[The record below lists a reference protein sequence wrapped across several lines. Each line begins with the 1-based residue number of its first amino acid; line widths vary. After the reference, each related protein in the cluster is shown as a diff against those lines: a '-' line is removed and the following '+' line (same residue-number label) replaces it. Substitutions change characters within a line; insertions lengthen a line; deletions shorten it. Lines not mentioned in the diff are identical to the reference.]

1 MPNAPRTPIS
11 ATILFYA
18 LLDIVG
24 MVLFAT
30 GALWLFR
37 GMPLFFR
44 NFPTT
49 TMEAAFALSGG
60 LLLMVISIA
69 KILRE
74 VLARAAANLR
84 KDE

>member
-1 MPNAPRTPIS
+1 MQKIPRPRPT
-11 ATILFYA
+11 AKILFYA

-30 GALWLFR
+30 GALWLFQ

-49 TMEAAFALSGG
+49 TMEAATSLAGG
-60 LLLMVISIA
+60 LLLMIVSVA

-74 VLARAAANLR
+74 VLAQAAIKLR
-84 KDE
+84 HDE